1 MFEIEMEEKMLKY
14 LETRQDVLLLGKEV
28 PFLSRCID
36 IVFLNIDNQL
46 ITFELKIK
54 DWRRAI
60 KQALNHKLGAD
71 YSYICIPKRK
81 LTPGLQSNIESAKIG
96 LVMFD
101 NEAEIPIEVVLPAP
115 YNNNQLIFKQIL
127 IDNLSKCKIYS

>member
-36 IVFLNIDNQL
+36 IVFLDIDNQL

-54 DWRRAI
+54 DSRRAI

>member
-81 LTPGLQSNIESAKIG
+81 LTPGLQSSIESAKIG

>member
-115 YNNNQLIFKQIL
+115 YNNNKLIFKQIL

>member
-101 NEAEIPIEVVLPAP
+101 NEAEIPIEVVLPAS

>member
-1 MFEIEMEEKMLKY
+1 MEEKMLKY

-81 LTPGLQSNIESAKIG
+81 LTPGLQSSIESAKIG

>member
-28 PFLSRCID
+28 PFLSRSID

-81 LTPGLQSNIESAKIG
+81 LTPGLQSSIESAKIG

>member
-46 ITFELKIK
+46 ITFELNIK
-54 DWRRAI
+54 D
-60 KQALNHKLGAD
+60 
-71 YSYICIPKRK
+71 
-81 LTPGLQSNIESAKIG
+81 
-96 LVMFD
+96 
-101 NEAEIPIEVVLPAP
+101 
-115 YNNNQLIFKQIL
+115 
-127 IDNLSKCKIYS
+127 

>member
-127 IDNLSKCKIYS
+127 IGNLSKCKIYS

>member
-71 YSYICIPKRK
+71 YSYICILKRK

>member
-1 MFEIEMEEKMLKY
+1 MFEIEMEEKILKY
-14 LETRQDVLLLGKEV
+14 LETRQDILLLGKEV

-46 ITFELKIK
+46 ISFELKIK

-81 LTPGLQSNIESAKIG
+81 LTPSLQTSIENAKIG
-96 LVMFD
+96 LVMYD
-101 NEAEIPIEVVLPAP
+101 NDAEIPIEVVLPAP
-115 YNNNQLIFKQIL
+115 YNKNQLIFKQIL

>member
-81 LTPGLQSNIESAKIG
+81 LTPGLQSSIESAKIG

-127 IDNLSKCKIYS
+127 IDNLSKCKMYS

>member
-1 MFEIEMEEKMLKY
+1 MEEKMLKY

>member
-60 KQALNHKLGAD
+60 KQALNHKLGDD
-71 YSYICIPKRK
+71 Y
-81 LTPGLQSNIESAKIG
+81 
-96 LVMFD
+96 
-101 NEAEIPIEVVLPAP
+101 
-115 YNNNQLIFKQIL
+115 
-127 IDNLSKCKIYS
+127 

>member
-127 IDNLSKCKIYS
+127 IDNLSKCKIYG